1 MAGRATIALS
11 MAMTRKTRAK
21 KTSGRPRYDDILT
34 PGEWRVVHA
43 IKHGMTNQEIA
54 VRQGVTVDAVK
65 YHVTNVMGKLGL
77 TSRRGLRNWARL
89 PKATALGRL
98 RAAAAPIAEAGV
110 TANVRVDVM
119 APLALGPIGQVSR
132 TVQDVARSQD
142 WYANVLGVPHLY
154 TFGQMTFFDCAGTRL
169 ILTQHGPA
177 PASESILYFS
187 VPDIVQAHREL
198 ISRGV
203 EFINAPHMIH
213 RHADGTEEWMAFF
226 KDLEGRPLA
235 LLSQVRD

>member
-1 MAGRATIALS
+1 
-11 MAMTRKTRAK
+11 
-21 KTSGRPRYDDILT
+21 
-34 PGEWRVVHA
+34 
-43 IKHGMTNQEIA
+43 MTNREIA

-77 TSRRGLRNWARL
+77 KSRRGLRNWARL
-89 PKATALGRL
+89 PRATALGRL
-98 RAAAAPIAEAGV
+98 KTQERTI
-110 TANVRVDVM
+110 VM
-119 APLALGPIGQVSR
+119 APITLGPIGQVSR
-132 TVQDVARSQD
+132 TVQDVARSQE
-142 WYANVLGVPHLY
+142 WYAKVLGVPHLY

-177 PASESILYFS
+177 SASESILYFS
-187 VPDIVQAHREL
+187 VPDIVQAHQEL
-198 ISRGV
+198 ISRGL

-235 LLSQVRD
+235 LMSQVRG